1 MVSRARPERP
11 GVFYERKFPVSA
23 RVILILVVGVLV
35 VFGLV
40 MLFSTSGPQGE
51 KIAGNPY
58 YFVQRQ
64 AAWLVVG
71 LVAAFVGAKVDYR
84 LWLKVAWPVL
94 GVVLVLLAL
103 VYVPGIG
110 LSVKGSRRWLHLPL
124 GLSFQPSELAKFA
137 AINALA
143 AWYGTKRRERG
154 GVVGGLLI
162 PGAILGSALA
172 LIVFETDFGATVLI
186 GATGGLMMFVAG
198 APVLFL
204 VPAGAAAVGILGWMI
219 SKNPERMG
227 RILAFRNPEQYAQ
240 GEAFQLMNALYA
252 FVAGGLGGAGL
263 GQSLQKKFY
272 LPEAHTDFIFA
283 IIGEELGLF
292 FSVGVVALFVVFLLC
307 GIRISGR
314 APDVGGRLL
323 AFGITALVSLQA
335 AINVGVVTGRLPTKG
350 LPLPFISFGGTS
362 LMATLFMTGV
372 LLNVARQ
379 GVRARLRA

>member
-1 MVSRARPERP
+1 
-11 GVFYERKFPVSA
+11 VSA

-84 LWLKVAWPVL
+84 VWLKVAWPVL

-154 GVVGGLLI
+154 GFVGGLVI
-162 PGAILGSALA
+162 PGAILGSLLA

-204 VPAGAAAVGILGWMI
+204 VPAGAAAVGVLGWMI

>member
-1 MVSRARPERP
+1 M
-11 GVFYERKFPVSA
+11 SA

-84 LWLKVAWPVL
+84 VWLKVAWPVL

-154 GVVGGLLI
+154 GFVGGLVI
-162 PGAILGSALA
+162 PGAILGSLLA

-379 GVRARLRA
+379 GVRASLRK

>member
-1 MVSRARPERP
+1 M
-11 GVFYERKFPVSA
+11 SA

-84 LWLKVAWPVL
+84 VWLKVAWPVL

-154 GVVGGLLI
+154 GFVGGLVI
-162 PGAILGSALA
+162 PGAILGSLLA

-204 VPAGAAAVGILGWMI
+204 VPAGAAAVGVLGWMI

-292 FSVGVVALFVVFLLC
+292 FSVGVVALFVVYLLC

-372 LLNVARQ
+372 LLNVDRQ

>member
-1 MVSRARPERP
+1 M
-11 GVFYERKFPVSA
+11 SA

-84 LWLKVAWPVL
+84 VWLKVAWPVL

-154 GVVGGLLI
+154 GFVGGLVI
-162 PGAILGSALA
+162 PGAILGSLLA

-204 VPAGAAAVGILGWMI
+204 VPAGAAAVGVLGWMI

-379 GVRARLRA
+379 GIRTRLRA

>member
-1 MVSRARPERP
+1 M
-11 GVFYERKFPVSA
+11 SA

-379 GVRARLRA
+379 GVRTRLRA

>member
-1 MVSRARPERP
+1 M
-11 GVFYERKFPVSA
+11 SA

-84 LWLKVAWPVL
+84 VWLKVAWPVL

-154 GVVGGLLI
+154 GFVGGLVI
-162 PGAILGSALA
+162 PGAILGSLLA

-204 VPAGAAAVGILGWMI
+204 VPAGAAAVGVLGWMI

>member
-1 MVSRARPERP
+1 M
-11 GVFYERKFPVSA
+11 SA

-84 LWLKVAWPVL
+84 VWLKVAWPVL

-154 GVVGGLLI
+154 GFVGGLVI
-162 PGAILGSALA
+162 PGAILGSLLA

-204 VPAGAAAVGILGWMI
+204 VPAGAAAVGVLGWMI

-292 FSVGVVALFVVFLLC
+292 FSVGVVALFVVYLLC

>member
-1 MVSRARPERP
+1 
-11 GVFYERKFPVSA
+11 
-23 RVILILVVGVLV
+23 
-35 VFGLV
+35 

-71 LVAAFVGAKVDYR
+71 LVAAVVGAKVDYR

-110 LSVKGSRRWLHLPL
+110 LTVKGSRRWLHLPL

-154 GVVGGLLI
+154 GFVGGLVS
-162 PGAILGSALA
+162 PGAILGSLLA

-204 VPAGAAAVGILGWMI
+204 VPAGAAAAGVLAWMI
-219 SKNPERMG
+219 SKNPERVG

-292 FSVGVVALFVVFLLC
+292 FSAGVVALFVVFLLC

-314 APDVGGRLL
+314 APDVGGRLM
-323 AFGITALVSLQA
+323 AFGITILVTLQA

>member
-1 MVSRARPERP
+1 M
-11 GVFYERKFPVSA
+11 SA

-64 AAWLVVG
+64 IVWLVLG
-71 LVAAFVGAKVDYR
+71 LLAAVVAAKVDYR
-84 LWLKVAWPVL
+84 LWLKAAWPLL

-110 LSVKGSRRWLHLPL
+110 LTVKGSRRWLHLPL

-154 GVVGGLLI
+154 GFVGGLAI
-162 PGAILGSALA
+162 PGAILGSLLA

-198 APVLFL
+198 APVLWL
-204 VPAGAAAVGILGWMI
+204 LPAGAAATGVLAWMI

-227 RILAFRNPEQYAQ
+227 RILAFRHPEQYAQ

-335 AINVGVVTGRLPTKG
+335 AINVAVVTGRLPTKG

-362 LMATLFMTGV
+362 LLVTLFMTGV

-379 GVRARLRA
+379 GVRVRLRT

>member
-1 MVSRARPERP
+1 M
-11 GVFYERKFPVSA
+11 SA

-51 KIAGNPY
+51 KIAHNPY

-84 LWLKVAWPVL
+84 VWLKVAWPVL

-154 GVVGGLLI
+154 GFVGGLVI
-162 PGAILGSALA
+162 PGAILGSLLA

-204 VPAGAAAVGILGWMI
+204 VPAGAAAVGVLGWMI

-292 FSVGVVALFVVFLLC
+292 FSVGVVALFVVYLLC

>member
-1 MVSRARPERP
+1 M
-11 GVFYERKFPVSA
+11 SA

-283 IIGEELGLF
+283 IIGEETGFVGAAMVILLF
-292 FSVGVVALFVVFLLC
+292 IVMTWCMLMVAVQVRDRYITMALVCIAVWIVGQAFVNIGVV
-307 GIRISGR
+307 
-314 APDVGGRLL
+314 
-323 AFGITALVSLQA
+323 VSLLPVMGVPMPFVSAGGSSLIMCLGA
-335 AINVGVVTGRLPTKG
+335 AGVA
-350 LPLPFISFGGTS
+350 IS
-362 LMATLFMTGV
+362 LMKEQPQVKAENRIL
-372 LLNVARQ
+372 
-379 GVRARLRA
+379 

>member
-1 MVSRARPERP
+1 M
-11 GVFYERKFPVSA
+11 SA

-154 GVVGGLLI
+154 GFVGGLVI
-162 PGAILGSALA
+162 PGAILGSLLA

-204 VPAGAAAVGILGWMI
+204 VPAGAAAVGVLGWMI

-292 FSVGVVALFVVFLLC
+292 FSVGVVALFVVYLLC

>member
-1 MVSRARPERP
+1 M
-11 GVFYERKFPVSA
+11 SA

-84 LWLKVAWPVL
+84 VWLKVAWPVL

-154 GVVGGLLI
+154 GFVGGLVI
-162 PGAILGSALA
+162 PGAILGSLLA

-292 FSVGVVALFVVFLLC
+292 FSVGVVALFVVYLLC